1 MDSDLKDLDLY
12 GILEI
17 QQSATEKEI
26 KTAYRK
32 KALQCHPDKN
42 PDNPKAAQLF
52 LQLSKILTILTDTAA
67 RLAYDKLVNAKIAAK
82 LREKEYDSKRKK
94 LIDDLVKRENAALGK
109 QKDTVER
116 NFEKELERLR
126 KESSSLLAKERA
138 RVNELLK
145 QQESEKEKIGSFKL
159 KVKWK
164 ENGVY
169 NKENLTSL
177 FSKHGDVITVVVLEN
192 KKCVA
197 LVEYKSKT
205 SAINA
210 KNLEVGYP
218 NSPLI
223 VSFLGDYGQ
232 DIKKSSTHTSAQ
244 NPSNIFSAYQNQ
256 NVNHTEN
263 TSKTTSSAQAFLDYE
278 AMILERFRQAG
289 KPQQEN
295 SNSNII
301 NTEEP
306 RVV

>member
-94 LIDDLVKRENAALGK
+94 LIDDLAKRENEALAN
-109 QKDTVER
+109 QNNTVQR

-138 RVNELLK
+138 RVNELLR
-145 QQESEKEKIGSFKL
+145 QQETEKEKIGSFKL

-169 NKENLTSL
+169 NKDSLTSL
-177 FSKHGDVITVVVLEN
+177 FSKYGDVITVVVLEN

-210 KNLEVGYP
+210 KNLEVGYS
-218 NSPLI
+218 NCPLI

-232 DIKKSSTHTSAQ
+232 DSKKSTNNHTSAP
-244 NPSNIFSAYQNQ
+244 NPSTIFSAYQNP
-256 NVNHTEN
+256 NDNHAEN
-263 TSKTTSSAQAFLDYE
+263 TSFAQAFSDYE
-278 AMILERFRQAG
+278 AMILERCRKAN

-295 SNSNII
+295 TNSSKI

-306 RVV
+306 WIV

>member
-12 GILEI
+12 EVLEI
-17 QQSATEKEI
+17 QQTATEKDI

-52 LQLSKILTILTDTAA
+52 LQLSKILAVLTDTAA
-67 RLAYDKLVNAKIAAK
+67 RTAYDKLVNAKLAAK

-94 LIDDLVKRENAALGK
+94 LIDDLARREREALGNK
-109 QKDTVER
+109 KDTVER

-126 KESSSLLAKERA
+126 KESSALLAKEQA
-138 RVNELLK
+138 YVNELIKK
-145 QQESEKEKIGSFKL
+145 QEAKKEMLGSFKL

-169 NKENLTSL
+169 DDDNLKSL
-177 FSKHGDVITVVVLEN
+177 FSKHGDVITIVVLGN
-192 KKCVA
+192 KKCA
-197 LVEYKSKT
+197 LIEYRSKT

-218 NSPLI
+218 NHPLT
-223 VSFLGDYGQ
+223 VSFIGDYGQ
-232 DIKKSSTHTSAQ
+232 EAKKSSTKTSASDQ
-244 NPSNIFSAYQNQ
+244 NSGFSACQSKYGNETQN
-256 NVNHTEN
+256 
-263 TSKTTSSAQAFLDYE
+263 TTTIPATQTFSDYE

-289 KPQQEN
+289 KRVSEN
-295 SNSNII
+295 
-301 NTEEP
+301 
-306 RVV
+306 